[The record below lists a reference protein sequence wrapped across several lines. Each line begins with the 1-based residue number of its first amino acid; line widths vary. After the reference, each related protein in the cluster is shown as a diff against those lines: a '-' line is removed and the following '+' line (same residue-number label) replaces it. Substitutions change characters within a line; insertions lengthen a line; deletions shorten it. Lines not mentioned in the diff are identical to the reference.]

1 MLLRVRY
8 HKKLAE
14 SVISMEKGDIITLSN
29 GKKATILNADT
40 TRYKNIII
48 AETQAQE
55 ILVVDRE
62 TLSPTR
68 PKRANMF

>member
-1 MLLRVRY
+1 
-8 HKKLAE
+8 
-14 SVISMEKGDIITLSN
+14 MEKGDIITLSN